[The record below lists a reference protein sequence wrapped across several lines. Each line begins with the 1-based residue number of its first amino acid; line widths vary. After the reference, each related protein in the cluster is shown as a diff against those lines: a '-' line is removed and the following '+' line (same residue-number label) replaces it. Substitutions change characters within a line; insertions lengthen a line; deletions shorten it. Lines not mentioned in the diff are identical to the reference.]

1 MSQKTVFITGAN
13 KGLGLEIARQ
23 LGSQGFYVFLGVRDA
38 NKGKIAAD
46 VLRAEGIACE
56 TISINVADRTSIENA
71 SNLLKSKVEVLDV
84 LINNAGINYHES
96 TNILEAST
104 EVIEQTIQTNA
115 IGMIYVTQ
123 FCAPLM
129 REGGRIINMSGSA
142 GLTEKGISTLSPI
155 YSMTK
160 TMVNVITRQT
170 VRAMRGKKIIVN
182 ACCPGWTRTSMG
194 GEKGMKSVEEGAD
207 TPVWLA
213 TEAPPEVNGRF
224 VSDRT
229 VKTNW

>member
-23 LGSQGFYVFLGVRDA
+23 LGLQGFYVFLGVRDA

-46 VLRAEGIACE
+46 ALRTEGILCE

-71 SNLLKSKVEVLDV
+71 AILFKSKVEVLDV
-84 LINNAGINYHES
+84 LVNNAGINYHES
-96 TNILEAST
+96 TNILEVSV

-123 FCAPLM
+123 LFAPLM

-170 VRAMRGKKIIVN
+170 VRAMRSKKIIVN

-194 GEKGMKSVEEGAD
+194 GEKGAKSVEQGAD

-213 TEAPPEVNGRF
+213 TEAPPEINGRF

-229 VKTNW
+229 VKNNW

>member
-13 KGLGLEIARQ
+13 KGLGFEIAKQ
-23 LGSQGFYVFLGVRDA
+23 LGKRGFYVFLGVRDA
-38 NKGKIAAD
+38 NKGKAAVD
-46 VLRAEGIACE
+46 MLRSEGITCE
-56 TISINVADRTSIENA
+56 SISINAADRTSILEA
-71 SNLLKSKVEVLDV
+71 ANLLKSKVERLDV

-96 TNILEAST
+96 TNILESSV

-115 IGMIYVTQ
+115 IGLLYATQ
-123 FCAPLM
+123 AFVPLLG
-129 REGGRIINMSGSA
+129 EGSRIINMSGSA

-170 VRAMRGKKIIVN
+170 VRALRGKKIIVN
-182 ACCPGWTRTSMG
+182 ACCPGWTRTDMG
-194 GEKGMKSVEEGAD
+194 GPKGMKSLEEGAD

-213 TEAPPEVNGRF
+213 TDSPAEVNGRF